1 MGDYF
6 DWRNINVGGRIIVY
20 ILAGLLVVPPFLF
33 LLVYTFK
40 VHPKLFKSLWLGLLL
55 ILTTVLIILSSL
67 DVEYEIPI
75 IKEKVPPKEWSI
87 PFSYASVIFLLI
99 NIIFFFPKEWADKY
113 IPEWCPGKPI
123 IYRLLIVTAIVLPVL
138 TDWGKI
144 FVGIR
149 SIYGD
154 KNLAKQIFSGC
165 YSKIWEY
172 IFYIPILL
180 FLAFVFI
187 CPFISKWTNLGILT
201 FFFILGGIIA
211 IKTIFFCEDKPS
223 IKCSELD
230 EEKCKNTEE
239 FCSSDP
245 NLSEEDC
252 GTCSNS
258 PDCEDDDC
266 SQDLPTNKS
275 DCIDKEKEWSSL
287 MTDCYWNKPSNDS
300 ISACD
305 IDVGTL
311 DRLNESPVEEK
322 CLTQITKCDDID
334 CNDFQLSNL
343 FNDCCPV
350 EDWKKNMDC
359 DTLSSI
365 LEDDNIDTM
374 EEALNAEYNL
384 KKASSSEFQRRR
396 EMDAGLYE

>member
-6 DWRNINVGGRIIVY
+6 DWRNINVGGRIIVS
-20 ILAGLLVVPPFLF
+20 ILAGLLVAPPFLF

-40 VHPKLFKSLWLGLLL
+40 GHPKSLVFLILL
-55 ILTTVLIILSSL
+55 ILTTTLIIGSIYLENIWQKICILLSYIF
-67 DVEYEIPI
+67 VI
-75 IKEKVPPKEWSI
+75 
-87 PFSYASVIFLLI
+87 IFLAY
-99 NIIFFFPKEWADKY
+99 IISLSGEDRR
-113 IPEWCPGKPI
+113 PI
-123 IYRLLIVTAIVLPVL
+123 IYKLLIFISIALFVL
-138 TDWGKI
+138 TEWGKI
-144 FVGIR
+144 FVDIR

-154 KNLAKQIFSGC
+154 NNIAKQIFSDC
-165 YSKIWEY
+165 YSEIWEY
-172 IFYIPILL
+172 IFYILILL
-180 FLAFVFI
+180 FLAYLFAVSCFNIHTRINTFI
-187 CPFISKWTNLGILT
+187 PFLLLIL
-201 FFFILGGIIA
+201 LGGIIA
-211 IKTIFFCEDKPS
+211 IKIIFFCEEVTGETS
-223 IKCSELD
+223 IKCSDFDKD
-230 EEKCKNTEE
+230 EEKCDNADE
-239 FCSSDP
+239 FCSDP
-245 NLSEEDC
+245 NLSEEYC

-258 PDCEDDDC
+258 PDCEDEDC

-275 DCIDKEKEWSSL
+275 DCIDAEKEWSSL

-384 KKASSSEFQRRR
+384 KKASSSKFQRRR